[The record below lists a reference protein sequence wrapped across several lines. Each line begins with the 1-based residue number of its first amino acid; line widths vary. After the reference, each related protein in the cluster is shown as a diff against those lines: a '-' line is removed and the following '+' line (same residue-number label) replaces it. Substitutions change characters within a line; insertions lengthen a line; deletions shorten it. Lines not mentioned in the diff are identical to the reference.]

1 MQELLQDH
9 LAYFSLCLLSGEK
22 VFIMFIITFKGKIK
36 LSLDLSAEIQL
47 VTWHGLLTYSR
58 YRYLCISRGVYRF
71 AVF

>member
-36 LSLDLSAEIQL
+36 LSLDLSAENPEI
-47 VTWHGLLTYSR
+47 
-58 YRYLCISRGVYRF
+58 
-71 AVF
+71 

>member
-36 LSLDLSAEIQL
+36 LSLDLSAEIWL
-47 VTWHGLLTYSR
+47 VKYMAWFTNLR
-58 YRYLCISRGVYRF
+58 
-71 AVF
+71 